1 MSIREQNLETVAP
14 VLATF
19 AISQTGSVDDLK
31 DANLGE
37 PMELTG
43 NNEVGPISAGGR
55 LLGKLV
61 SLTLSD
67 GDDGDRLATVQIGG
81 VCRLAVSATV
91 PSIGDAVVGGTAGTV
106 KQAPALA
113 ANDPAGGNVARG
125 TVLAVNGT
133 TDCVIYLR

>member
-19 AISQTGSVDDLK
+19 AVSQTGSVDNLK

-37 PMELTG
+37 PVALTG
-43 NNEVGPISAGGR
+43 NNEVGPITAGGR

-67 GDDGDRLATVQIGG
+67 NDDGDRLATIQIGG
-81 VCRLAVSATV
+81 ICRLSVSATV
-91 PSIGDAVVGGTAGTV
+91 PSVGDAVVGGTAGTI
-106 KQAPALA
+106 KQAPALTG
-113 ANDPAGGNVARG
+113 NDPAGGNVARG
-125 TVLAVNGT
+125 TVVAVNGT